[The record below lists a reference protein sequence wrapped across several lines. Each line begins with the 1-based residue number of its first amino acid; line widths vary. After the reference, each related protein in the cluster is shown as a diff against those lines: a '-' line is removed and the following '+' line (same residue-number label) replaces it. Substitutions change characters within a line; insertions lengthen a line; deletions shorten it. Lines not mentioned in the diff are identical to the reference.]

1 VIKLQ
6 PIVRHVVG
14 PENKK
19 HWLDMFVNFDTPG
32 LTYDSGLFY
41 DDANPPQTRRSK
53 IMAQVILN
61 ISRLNIAAL
70 LQTANNIKTS
80 MTGNANFTTP
90 NPALTEITSRITALT
105 NTNNAYELGILAN
118 SENLTLRDD
127 AAQALIDD
135 LTLLAGYVQ
144 TTSGGD
150 VAKIQSAGMSV
161 RAARTPAAVPG
172 QVGNLSVF
180 PSDSA
185 GGLDL
190 QWDPMPGTKSYE
202 IQTSVDPITPTS
214 WIGQPPVTKSRTS
227 LTGFASGSKIWSRV
241 RAVNPAGIGA
251 WSSEIA
257 KFVP

>member
-1 VIKLQ
+1 MSNQ
-6 PIVRHVVG
+6 Y
-14 PENKK
+14 
-19 HWLDMFVNFDTPG
+19 DTG
-32 LTYDSGLFY
+32 LLYDSGALY
-41 DDANPPQTRRSK
+41 DDGIPPQTRKKK
-53 IMAQVILN
+53 IMAQVSLN
-61 ISRLNIAAL
+61 LSGLNIAAL

-90 NPALTEITSRITALT
+90 NPPLTEITARITALT
-105 NTNNAYELGILAN
+105 NAVNTYEMNVLN
-118 SENLTLRDD
+118 TSESLTVRDD

-135 LTLLAGYVQ
+135 LLALGGYVQ
-144 TTSGGD
+144 SQSGGD
-150 VAKIQSAGMSV
+150 VSKIQSAGMTIKS
-161 RAARTPAAVPG
+161 ARTPSAVPG

-180 PSDSA
+180 PSDGA

-214 WIGQPPVTKSRTS
+214 WVSQPPVTKSKTS